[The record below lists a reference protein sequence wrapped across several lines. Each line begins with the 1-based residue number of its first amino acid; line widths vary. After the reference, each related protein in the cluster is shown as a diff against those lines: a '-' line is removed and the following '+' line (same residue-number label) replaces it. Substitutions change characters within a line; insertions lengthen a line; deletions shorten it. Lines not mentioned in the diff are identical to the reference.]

1 MSSKK
6 KKIIKKEKLF
16 FKKHEQDILLL
27 SIPLILLVILGI
39 LSQLTI
45 YTNNSL
51 TKQEVVNNSAQLK
64 VNDYSY
70 FAKPIEPPIT
80 ADAAI
85 IMDSNSKVTTFAKNP
100 TLRFSMA
107 STTKIM
113 TSLVALEHYS
123 LSDVLTVQRSNVEG
137 VNVGFEV
144 GEQIFFEDV
153 LYAMM
158 LPSGNDAAY
167 LIADN
172 YPGGMEAFVNE
183 MNEKARA
190 LYLPNTH
197 YADPAGLNDDG
208 NYTTVTDLARLASF
222 AITHP
227 ELSKIIGT
235 KNRIITNVQGTKT
248 YQLENLNKL
257 LGIYGVTGGKTGY
270 TEGAGGVLV
279 TSAVTNGHTFIVVV
293 MKSEDRFADTQILL
307 SYILTDISY
316 FSPKSF
322 NLKTQ

>member
-1 MSSKK
+1 MTSKK
-6 KKIIKKEKLF
+6 KKIIKKDKHL
-16 FKKHEQDILLL
+16 FKKHEQDIFLL
-27 SIPLILLVILGI
+27 SIPLILLVIFGI
-39 LSQLTI
+39 LSQLI
-45 YTNNSL
+45 VYTNNSL
-51 TKQEVVNNSAQLK
+51 TRQKVVNDSAQLK
-64 VNDYSY
+64 VNEYSY

-85 IMDSNSKVTTFAKNP
+85 IMDSNSKVTTYAKNP

-123 LSDVLTVQRSNVEG
+123 LRDILTVQRSNVEG

-144 GEQIFFEDV
+144 GEQVFFEDV
-153 LYAMM
+153 LYSMM

-167 LIADN
+167 VIADN
-172 YPGGMEAFVNE
+172 FPGGIEAFVE
-183 MNEKARA
+183 KMNEKAQN

-222 AITHP
+222 AISHT

-235 KNRIITNVQGTKT
+235 KNRIISNVQGTKT

-257 LGIYGVTGGKTGY
+257 LGVYGVTGGKTGY

-293 MKSEDRFADTQILL
+293 MKSEDRFADTQTLL

-316 FSPKSF
+316 FSPRNF
-322 NLKTQ
+322 NFKTR